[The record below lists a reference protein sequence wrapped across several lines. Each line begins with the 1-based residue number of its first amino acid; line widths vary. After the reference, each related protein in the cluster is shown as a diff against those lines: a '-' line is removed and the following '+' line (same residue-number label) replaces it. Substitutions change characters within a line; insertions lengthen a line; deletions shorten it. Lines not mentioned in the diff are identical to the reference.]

1 MLRAWKV
8 CRAFG
13 IDVYIHWSF
22 FLLPLLMLWMN
33 PEITEQGVGPALF
46 YTGLLFSVFFCVLL
60 HEFGHALMAR
70 AFGIGTQDITLYPIG
85 GVARLQRMSENP
97 WEELLI
103 AVAGPLVNVVIAGA
117 LGCMLFLAG
126 VLTMTG
132 AILPVEGAGHLLLQF
147 LVYLMLT
154 NIGLVL
160 FNMIPAFPM
169 DGGRVLRALLS
180 MGLGHLTATRIAVAV
195 STVALL
201 ALGFVGIMWVRNPM
215 MLIVLPVL
223 FFAGQAELRM
233 AEYNA
238 WRRRQARRRAEEE
251 GEFVEPVDP
260 VPLAAPA
267 LPDLVL
273 RPTIHVYTWDHEHGV
288 WVRDPAKPGSVGVN

>member
-33 PEITEQGVGPALF
+33 PEITEHGVGTALF
-46 YTGLLFSVFFCVLL
+46 YVGLLFSVFFCVLL
-60 HEFGHALMAR
+60 HEFGHALTAR

-97 WEELLI
+97 FEELLI
-103 AVAGPLVNVVIAGA
+103 AVAGPAVNVVIA
-117 LGCMLFLAG
+117 
-126 VLTMTG
+126 TG
-132 AILPVEGAGHLLLQF
+132 LILLLNVVGAMSPEWLLTLPAQF
-147 LVYLMLT
+147 LQGLMMV
-154 NIGLVL
+154 NIGLVV

-201 ALGFVGIMWVRNPM
+201 VLGFVGIMWVRNPM

-238 WRRRQARRRAEEE
+238 WRRRQARRQAEEE
-251 GEFVEPVDP
+251 GELVEPVNP
-260 VPLAAPA
+260 VPLAAPV

>member
-22 FLLPLLMLWMN
+22 FLLPLLMLVIN
-33 PEITEQGVGPALF
+33 PEIAEQGLGAALF

-60 HEFGHALMAR
+60 HEFGHALTAR

-97 WEELLI
+97 LEELLI
-103 AVAGPLVNVVIAGA
+103 AVAGPAVNVGIVTG
-117 LGCMLFLAG
+117 LVLLFLG
-126 VLTMTG
+126 VG
-132 AILPVEGAGHLLLQF
+132 AVSPDWFTTLPARF
-147 LVYLMLT
+147 LIGLMAV
-154 NIGLVL
+154 NIGLVV

-169 DGGRVLRALLS
+169 DGGRVLRSLLS
-180 MGLGHLTATRIAVAV
+180 MRLGHLAATRIAVAV
-195 STVALL
+195 SLPVLL
-201 ALGFVGIMWVRNPM
+201 LLGFVGVFWIQNYML
-215 MLIVLPVL
+215 LIVLPFL

-238 WRRRQARRRAEEE
+238 WRRRQARHQAEMEDVLV
-251 GEFVEPVDP
+251 GPASP
-260 VPLAAPA
+260 VPVAPA

-273 RPTIHVYTWDHEHGV
+273 RPAIHVYTWDHKNGV
-288 WVRDPAKPGSVGVN
+288 WVRDTGSPGGVGVN

>member
-33 PEITEQGVGPALF
+33 PEIAEQGVGVALF

-60 HEFGHALMAR
+60 HEFGHALTAR

-97 WEELLI
+97 FEELLI
-103 AVAGPLVNVVIAGA
+103 AVAGPAVNVVIATG
-117 LGCMLFLAG
+117 LA
-126 VLTMTG
+126 
-132 AILPVEGAGHLLLQF
+132 LLLNVVGGLAPEWLLTLPAQF
-147 LVYLMLT
+147 LHGLMLV
-154 NIGLVL
+154 NIGLVV

-201 ALGFVGIMWVRNPM
+201 VLGFVGIMWVRNPM

-238 WRRRQARRRAEEE
+238 WKRRQARRRAEME

-260 VPLAAPA
+260 LPLAPA

-273 RPTIHVYTWDHEHGV
+273 RPTIHVYTWDHEQGV
-288 WVRDPAKPGSVGVN
+288 WVRDPGKPGSIGVN